1 MRQKLLATLLIIACA
16 SPGVAPQA
24 EVVDLHLR
32 QQAELLVTRYADALN
47 NGDAEALAAVYA
59 PDAIDV
65 SPLGVI
71 TNAGIHTR
79 EDAEKVHKMGLTYAL
94 KLDEVEQAFGEQGLM
109 VTTSYNIHFA
119 NTTGIPP
126 GHGNIL
132 FVLERSGED
141 WKIRAVAASRLAA
154 PLQTK

>member
-1 MRQKLLATLLIIACA
+1 MRRKPAAALLIIACA
-16 SPGVAPQA
+16 SPGFAQEA
-24 EVVDLHLR
+24 KVVDSHLR

-47 NGDAEALAAVYA
+47 NGDADALAAAYA

-65 SPLGVI
+65 SPLGVL
-71 TNAGIHTR
+71 TNAGMHAP
-79 EDAEKVHKMGLTYAL
+79 EDADKVHKMGLTYAL
-94 KLDEVEQAFGEQGLM
+94 KLDEVEQAFGGQGLI

-119 NTTGIPP
+119 STTGIPP

-154 PLQTK
+154 ALQPK